1 MKLLILLIFFLFVA
15 LAVFLIIK
23 LKKSK
28 IELWIKNTIWFS
40 FAGLYT
46 AFTVC
51 FVDLTEN
58 SNDVEFN
65 LIEFLFLIPFCSLIL
80 WCLDGVVNDG
90 LFKNKLSETTHSQN
104 NVVELIEKRISEL
117 ATADNEFCEIR
128 WNEKNS
134 DLKKKIARDFSNNV
148 SFAKNELQAILK
160 QIKNNQN
167 G

>member
-1 MKLLILLIFFLFVA
+1 MKSLIVLIFFLFVA

-28 IELWIKNTIWFS
+28 IELWIKNLVWFS

-46 AFTVC
+46 AFTVS
-51 FVDLTEN
+51 FIDVLTKN
-58 SNDVEFN
+58 SDIEFN
-65 LIEFLFLIPFCSLIL
+65 IIEFLFLIPFCSLIL

-90 LFKNKLSETTHSQN
+90 LFKNKQNETTILKN
-104 NVVELIEKRISEL
+104 ETIGLIEKRISEL
-117 ATADNEFCEIR
+117 ITADIEFCKTR
-128 WNEKNS
+128 WSSESS
-134 DLKKKIARDFSNNV
+134 DLEKKIARDFSNNV
-148 SFAKNELQAILK
+148 SFAKNELEVILK